1 MSKLLTDL
9 GEHCAM
15 SHFAR
20 PAKARPRTRQGS
32 LHTVFVIAAFL
43 TLGLFL
49 NGKYVTWKQ
58 HTAPVAI
65 APSDD
70 EIYTGSILIMPP
82 EGRICRQILFD
93 NRTGAFSDNG
103 NVDCERASY
112 QGPGAKHWS
121 PARLWAISR
130 GFH

>member
-1 MSKLLTDL
+1 MSR
-9 GEHCAM
+9 
-15 SHFAR
+15 FAR
-20 PAKARPRTRQGS
+20 PPKVRPRTRQGS

-49 NGKYVTWKQ
+49 NGKYVTWTQ
-58 HTAPVAI
+58 HAAPVAI
-65 APSDD
+65 AASDD
-70 EIYTGSILIMPP
+70 EIYTGSILFMPP

-93 NRTGAFSDNG
+93 NRTGRFSDNG

-112 QGPGAKHWS
+112 QRAGTKHWS